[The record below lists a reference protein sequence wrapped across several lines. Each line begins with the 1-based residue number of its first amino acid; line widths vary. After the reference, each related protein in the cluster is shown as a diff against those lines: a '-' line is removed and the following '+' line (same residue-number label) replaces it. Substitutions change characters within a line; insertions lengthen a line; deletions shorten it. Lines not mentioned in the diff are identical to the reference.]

1 LEVKSIQRC
10 TSMLLRQMQ
19 CCKATPAEQFARCA
33 LQVAC
38 AVGTFGWL
46 GGSVCSGRVFVVCP
60 SFSCAPS
67 GAAAAPI
74 ARSLLHRQ
82 HGYTWDGWPF
92 RSLSSVLRA
101 RLASSQRKHGKLAL
115 AGSASVSATPNPAAD
130 WAQDEIAR
138 WPVVLFAE
146 STGSTSQAAVAS
158 LREAGV
164 QFETMEVDRFGHVV
178 HGDGRPW
185 SSLIAERVMS
195 SSGQTS
201 LPVLYVGGQPL
212 GGSNEI
218 NELAT
223 KNELRS
229 CCSAA
234 GAQTFE
240 LPKPMSETGW
250 TQHHSGRWFA
260 PKDLDGR
267 RWYQDAPG
275 SARYPGE
282 YKEPARLEWALSAA
296 SPVSGVGNWDKITP
310 AGRELLREDTSL
322 DQPDPHGVF
331 PKFRE
336 LGKWDV
342 IHKPDLAHPDET
354 RTQKK
359 WLAKRVNQRDAN
371 REGLSIAQLKWVYLL
386 KRTEIIRELKLRQCY
401 AKVLTTNDNGS
412 LREALM
418 DELRKEIEYSPTNQG
433 LTPGIVQQLSG
444 PQFKEERYADTD
456 VPLLLSVVSH
466 NNPASIHQR
475 DHVEAAARNML
486 RAIRVVM
493 VDGQQYPEVTREFR
507 VMRFPTLIWMQ
518 GRTGDELARRVGVAS
533 TRYIREQT
541 IALVRPKELADP
553 DARALVVADSVLA
566 MEPESRWKVGDGVLR
581 EGDNP
586 DAGTKVKWRSTRAL
600 RNSFRG
606 GTGKR

>member
-1 LEVKSIQRC
+1 MFRAGF
-10 TSMLLRQMQ
+10 
-19 CCKATPAEQFARCA
+19 AT
-33 LQVAC
+33 
-38 AVGTFGWL
+38 
-46 GGSVCSGRVFVVCP
+46 
-60 SFSCAPS
+60 
-67 GAAAAPI
+67 
-74 ARSLLHRQ
+74 
-82 HGYTWDGWPF
+82 
-92 RSLSSVLRA
+92 
-101 RLASSQRKHGKLAL
+101 SQREHGIATL
-115 AGSASVSATPNPAAD
+115 AGGASVSDTPAD
-130 WAQDEIAR
+130 WVQGEVAR
-138 WPVVLFAE
+138 WPVVLFTE
-146 STGSTSQAAVAS
+146 STGSTSHAAAAS

-164 QFETMEVDRFGHVV
+164 QFENMEVDRFGHVV
-178 HGDGRPW
+178 HSDGRPW
-185 SSLIAERVMS
+185 SALITEHLMS
-195 SSGQTS
+195 SSGQSS

-212 GGSNEI
+212 GGSDEI
-218 NELAT
+218 NKLAA

-240 LPKPMSETGW
+240 LPKPASETGW

-260 PKDLDGR
+260 PKDLNGR

-282 YKEPARLEWALSAA
+282 YDEPARREWILGLA

-322 DQPDPHGVF
+322 NQPDPDGVF
-331 PKFRE
+331 PKYRE
-336 LGKWDV
+336 MGKWD
-342 IHKPDLAHPDET
+342 ITRKPDLGHPDDRST
-354 RTQKK
+354 REKEMSEHVT
-359 WLAKRVNQRDAN
+359 QRDADL
-371 REGLSIAQLKWVYLL
+371 EGLTIGQLKWVYLL
-386 KRTEIIRELKLRQCY
+386 RRSEIIRELKLRQCY
-401 AKVLTTNDNGS
+401 AKVLSTNDMRS
-412 LREALM
+412 LRDALM
-418 DELRKEIEYSPTNQG
+418 DEMRKEIVYSPTHQG

-456 VPLLLSVVSH
+456 VPLLLSVVSS
-466 NNPASIHQR
+466 NNPASINQR

-518 GRTGDELARRVGVAS
+518 GRTGEELTRRVGVAS

-541 IALVRPKELADP
+541 RALVQPKELADP
-553 DARALVVADSVLA
+553 DARALIVADSVLA
-566 MEPESRWKVGDGVLR
+566 MEPESRWTTGDGVLR
-581 EGDNP
+581 EGQNP
-586 DAGTKVKWRSTRAL
+586 DKYPKWRSTRAL

>member
-1 LEVKSIQRC
+1 
-10 TSMLLRQMQ
+10 
-19 CCKATPAEQFARCA
+19 
-33 LQVAC
+33 
-38 AVGTFGWL
+38 
-46 GGSVCSGRVFVVCP
+46 
-60 SFSCAPS
+60 
-67 GAAAAPI
+67 
-74 ARSLLHRQ
+74 
-82 HGYTWDGWPF
+82 
-92 RSLSSVLRA
+92 VLRA
-101 RLASSQRKHGKLAL
+101 SVATGQHKHGTSML
-115 AGSASVSATPNPAAD
+115 AGSASVLDTLNPAAD
-130 WAQDEIAR
+130 WVQGEVAR
-138 WPVVLFAE
+138 SPVVLFIE

-218 NELAT
+218 IKLAA

-229 CCSAA
+229 FCSAA

-240 LPKPMSETGW
+240 LPKPASETGW

-260 PKDLDGR
+260 PKDLNGR

-282 YKEPARLEWALSAA
+282 YKEPARLEWALSLA
-296 SPVSGVGNWDKITP
+296 SPVSGVGNWDKVTP

-322 DQPDPHGVF
+322 GQPDPHGVF
-331 PKFRE
+331 PRYRE

-342 IHKPDLAHPDET
+342 CHKPDLAHPDERKT
-354 RTQKK
+354 RQDWKSRRISQGEADK
-359 WLAKRVNQRDAN
+359 LGLPLATM
-371 REGLSIAQLKWVYLL
+371 KWVYMLRR
-386 KRTEIIRELKLRQCY
+386 KDVIRELKLRQCY
-401 AKVLTTNDNGS
+401 DKVITTNDMRS
-412 LREALM
+412 LRDALM
-418 DELRKEIEYSPTNQG
+418 DELRKEIEYSPTHQG

-444 PQFKEERYADTD
+444 PQFREERYADTD
-456 VPLLLSVVSH
+456 VPLLLSVVSY

-518 GRTGDELARRVGVAS
+518 GRTGEELARKVGVAS
-533 TRYIREQT
+533 ARYIREQT
-541 IALVRPKELADP
+541 VALVRPKELADP
-553 DARALVVADSVLA
+553 DARALVVADTVLA
-566 MEPESRWKVGDGVLR
+566 MEPESRWKHGDGVLR
-581 EGDNP
+581 EGQNSE
-586 DAGTKVKWRSTRAL
+586 KYSKWRSTRAL